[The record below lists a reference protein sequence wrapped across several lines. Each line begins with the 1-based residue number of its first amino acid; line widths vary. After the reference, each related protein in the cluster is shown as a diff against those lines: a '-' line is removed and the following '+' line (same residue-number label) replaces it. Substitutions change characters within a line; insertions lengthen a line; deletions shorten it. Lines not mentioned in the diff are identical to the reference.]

1 MWTEAQ
7 HAAMLAAR
15 LDPRQAR
22 YRILDIF
29 CRVAARQISPVDG
42 VMNLDALFL
51 TEPKEQ
57 ALAQVTA
64 GRLLKAAGRK
74 SQAMSRF
81 KAALQLD
88 PERADAKS
96 ELEST
101 QP

>member
-1 MWTEAQ
+1 M
-7 HAAMLAAR
+7 
-15 LDPRQAR
+15 
-22 YRILDIF
+22 
-29 CRVAARQISPVDG
+29 
-42 VMNLDALFL
+42 
-51 TEPKEQ
+51 
-57 ALAQVTA
+57 TA

-101 QP
+101 VP